1 MVKINKKAAVKN
13 PKDFF
18 GTLFSFSIKG
28 KKGMEMSLNLII
40 MLIIGMVVLGLV
52 IGFVNSLVNKGTDSF
67 NKELAK
73 NEQAELEQ
81 IKLCSENLCISPYP
95 TLTIKKGN
103 DNPVYIKVRG
113 YDGEIEC
120 AAGSQI
126 YGADNCVKGSLIL
139 TIVNDD
145 GTQVSGTD
153 PFSLRGQRIM
163 VAAGEEDAQRFVL
176 TTTLN
181 PGTYFGVLA
190 LKTED
195 TNSEEVSKAITI
207 IVE

>member
-1 MVKINKKAAVKN
+1 MVKIN
-13 PKDFF
+13 
-18 GTLFSFSIKG
+18 

-95 TLTIKKGN
+95 TLTVKKGN

-113 YDGEIEC
+113 YEGPITC
-120 AAGSQI
+120 KAGS
-126 YGADNCVKGSLIL
+126 NLVSSTSCEKGNLNL
-139 TIVNDD
+139 VIVDS
-145 GTQVSGTD
+145 GGTD
-153 PFSLRGQRIM
+153 VTSGMFALRGQLIT
-163 VAAGEEDAQRFVL
+163 AEEGGEDAQRFIL
-176 TTTLN
+176 TTSTAL
-181 PGTYFGVLA
+181 PGTYFATLTLNNQVTGDATPV
-190 LKTED
+190 T
-195 TNSEEVSKAITI
+195 KAITI